1 MQLYNRSIKT
11 LESLNFI
18 YRQVQVCSTRNSME
32 GTMKAKQCCG
42 SRGSYKEENKSSS
55 ICPQLWRQSIA
66 YALGRI
72 TQSFIKNIMIT
83 YYHNGVDVQQGTVRI
98 EEVRRNLGLNS
109 AI

>member
-42 SRGSYKEENKSSS
+42 SRGSYKEENEFFNLPSAVETKYSLRS
-55 ICPQLWRQSIA
+55 W
-66 YALGRI
+66 
-72 TQSFIKNIMIT
+72 KN
-83 YYHNGVDVQQGTVRI
+83 
-98 EEVRRNLGLNS
+98 NS
-109 AI
+109 VFH

>member
-1 MQLYNRSIKT
+1 VGVGEATKRKT
-11 LESLNFI
+11 
-18 YRQVQVCSTRNSME
+18 
-32 GTMKAKQCCG
+32 
-42 SRGSYKEENKSSS
+42 SSS

-109 AI
+109 DI